1 MLDLIAFELKKIVM
15 RRTSAVAV
23 VGVAVLMCAIM
34 LLNVT
39 GSKTQTMDGT
49 VYAGLDYITHERSV
63 EESHAGAL
71 TAERIAADIEAYRD
85 AAFAQI
91 DPARVAAMAPED
103 LNALLDATYDPAT
116 VDMLF
121 DDYYETLFSPWAKQG
136 ESAVQTAARVTPD
149 MAGAF
154 YELNAQN
161 LADMLAEGDSTWTFS
176 EAEQAFWLDRMAGV
190 EQPLVWGWTGGWQNI
205 LSCLAFFSLVIAA
218 VCVAVTPLFS
228 GEYQDRTD
236 ALVLATRH
244 GRSRL
249 VAAKLVAGF
258 AFATGYFALCAAVV
272 VGASL
277 AFFGADG
284 AELALQVVALRC
296 PYAITMGQA
305 ALIGVGLAY
314 LITLGFAA
322 LTMALSAKLR
332 SQLAIFA
339 IVAVLLFATAVIG
352 GFGNGIVIHIRNL
365 FPLNAL
371 NVGTLFWSYM
381 SYPIGPVV
389 LDLRAMVAIVY
400 AVLAV
405 ACDACGTRVQEAPG
419 SGVTRAGGRRAG
431 VRADGAL
438 DGVEQGRSNRGRSNR
453 LQSAFEVLQ
462 PGNKNLFPIGDKV
475 RFDFPKV
482 FHGNPRLVVVEKHPA
497 RIDPKLRG
505 VLLRPSFAH
514 MDMRL

>member
-49 VYAGLDYITHERSV
+49 VYAGLDNIAYGRAN

-91 DPARVAAMAPED
+91 DPARVAAMASED
-103 LNALLDATYDPAT
+103 LNALLNATYDPAT

-332 SQLAIFA
+332 SQLAIFT

-405 ACDACGTRVQEAPG
+405 ACTTLAALGF
-419 SGVTRAGGRRAG
+419 RRH
-431 VRADGAL
+431 
-438 DGVEQGRSNRGRSNR
+438 Q
-453 LQSAFEVLQ
+453 
-462 PGNKNLFPIGDKV
+462 
-475 RFDFPKV
+475 
-482 FHGNPRLVVVEKHPA
+482 VVA
-497 RIDPKLRG
+497 
-505 VLLRPSFAH
+505 
-514 MDMRL
+514 

>member
-1 MLDLIAFELKKIVM
+1 M
-15 RRTSAVAV
+15 
-23 VGVAVLMCAIM
+23 
-34 LLNVT
+34 
-39 GSKTQTMDGT
+39 
-49 VYAGLDYITHERSV
+49 
-63 EESHAGAL
+63 
-71 TAERIAADIEAYRD
+71 
-85 AAFAQI
+85 
-91 DPARVAAMAPED
+91 
-103 LNALLDATYDPAT
+103 
-116 VDMLF
+116 
-121 DDYYETLFSPWAKQG
+121 
-136 ESAVQTAARVTPD
+136 
-149 MAGAF
+149 
-154 YELNAQN
+154 
-161 LADMLAEGDSTWTFS
+161 
-176 EAEQAFWLDRMAGV
+176 
-190 EQPLVWGWTGGWQNI
+190 
-205 LSCLAFFSLVIAA
+205 
-218 VCVAVTPLFS
+218 TPLFS

-405 ACDACGTRVQEAPG
+405 ACTTLAALGF
-419 SGVTRAGGRRAG
+419 RRH
-431 VRADGAL
+431 
-438 DGVEQGRSNRGRSNR
+438 Q
-453 LQSAFEVLQ
+453 
-462 PGNKNLFPIGDKV
+462 
-475 RFDFPKV
+475 
-482 FHGNPRLVVVEKHPA
+482 VVA
-497 RIDPKLRG
+497 
-505 VLLRPSFAH
+505 
-514 MDMRL
+514 